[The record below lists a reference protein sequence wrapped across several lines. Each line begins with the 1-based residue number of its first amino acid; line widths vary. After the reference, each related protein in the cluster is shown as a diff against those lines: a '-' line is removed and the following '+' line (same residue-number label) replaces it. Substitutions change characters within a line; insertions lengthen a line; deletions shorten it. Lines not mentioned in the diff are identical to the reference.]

1 MELKDIIKD
10 YKYRHQLTNDD
21 IAKQLGVTKSTV
33 SRWIS
38 GDVKRIQEDTLSR
51 LTDLLGYDIS
61 PILKGQSVHLSRPIL
76 GQAKAGYGMFGQ
88 ENFMGSEEV
97 TEADFYRGD
106 YFLNIEGNSMI
117 GSGIMDGDLAYIKQ
131 CQTVRNGEIAVVL
144 IAGEEV
150 TVKKVIK
157 KPDMLI
163 LEATNP
169 QVENRYFSM
178 QEVQELPVEIIGKVI
193 YTKTYFS

>member
-10 YKYRHQLTNDD
+10 YKYRHQCTNDE
-21 IAKQLGVTKSTV
+21 IAKKVGVTKSTV

-38 GDVKRIQEDTLSR
+38 GDVKRIQDETLQR
-51 LTDLLGYDIS
+51 LNEMLGYDVE
-61 PILKGQSVHLSRPIL
+61 PILKGVSLHLKRPIL
-76 GQAKAGYGMFGQ
+76 GTAKAGYDMFGE
-88 ENFMGSEEV
+88 ENYMGEEEV
-97 TEADFYRGD
+97 TEDEFYHGD
-106 YFLNIEGNSMI
+106 YFLKIQGDSMI
-117 GSGIMDGDLAYIKQ
+117 GSGIMDGDLALIQQ
-131 CQTVRNGEIAVVL
+131 CQTVRSGEIAVVM

-169 QVENRYFSM
+169 MVENRYFSI
-178 QEVQELPVEIIGKVI
+178 QEVQELPVQIIGKVI
-193 YTKTYFS
+193 YSKTYL